1 MGQTSTFRYSMKM
14 AKMVSLV
21 EIQHVDHTNLC
32 KEHEDDTEIIPRST
46 TVIARR
52 LPALKRG
59 HGKAARYMTDKI
71 PRHAKNQ
78 SRKEQTSKTVSKP
91 SVAPSPMDQNM
102 TEEERM
108 KAMFAAQADNWTN
121 QKEELSK

>member
-1 MGQTSTFRYSMKM
+1 M
-14 AKMVSLV
+14 
-21 EIQHVDHTNLC
+21 

-52 LPALKRG
+52 LPALKKG
-59 HGKAARYMTDKI
+59 HGKAARYMTGKVPI
-71 PRHAKNQ
+71 HAKNQ
-78 SRKEQTSKTVSKP
+78 SRKEQSSKAAAKP
-91 SVAPSPMDQNM
+91 AVAPAPLNQNM

-108 KAMFAAQADNWTN
+108 AAMFAAQSENWSA